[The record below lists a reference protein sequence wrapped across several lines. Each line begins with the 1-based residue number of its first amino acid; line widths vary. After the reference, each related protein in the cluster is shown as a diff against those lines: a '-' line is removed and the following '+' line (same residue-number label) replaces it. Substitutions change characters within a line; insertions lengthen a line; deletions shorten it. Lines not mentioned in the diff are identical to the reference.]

1 MDVSEAIVFRSEA
14 VFATESADIIVYE
27 VGKIAL
33 GNTDSWN
40 VADEVVE
47 EVGVFFSTKISINSV
62 ASRKNKV
69 IDDGIF
75 IITEVKASARDLR
88 RMVVREDVWVDAEA
102 DFINQDIV

>member
-14 VFATESADIIVYE
+14 VFTTESADVVIYE

-33 GNTDSWN
+33 GDTNSWN

-62 ASRKNKV
+62 ARRKNKV

-75 IITEVKASARDLR
+75 IITEVKTSTRDLR
-88 RMVVREDVWVDAEA
+88 RMVIREDIWIDAET
-102 DFINQDIV
+102 DFINQDII